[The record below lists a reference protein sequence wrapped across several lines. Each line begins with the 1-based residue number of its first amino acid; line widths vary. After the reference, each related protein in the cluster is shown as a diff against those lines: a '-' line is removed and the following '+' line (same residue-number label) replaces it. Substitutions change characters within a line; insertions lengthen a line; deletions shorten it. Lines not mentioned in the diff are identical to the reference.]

1 MEALLMEDQGQP
13 GLNIVCEETTRPTK
27 SKRKVKK
34 YNKYEKRRAKERLAK
49 KAIIQRIDQSKIDA
63 KAVDMPTNDS
73 EKEQDVEEEDVLVK
87 EAEEEIEMIHEQPPP
102 LTETQDTA
110 MKSPSPSLQ
119 QPPAQASR
127 KVHTETLKDEQERAR
142 YLAEFHARPMEM
154 DHCSGATWTIAP
166 SVESRHLFDSLQPSF
181 DGLLP
186 RITAS
191 LTKMGVEKPTLIQ
204 TRAIQ
209 ALRNDINNNIFIQ
222 VKREVAKHSPIFFP
236 FFR

>member
-1 MEALLMEDQGQP
+1 MEDQGQL

-102 LTETQDTA
+102 LTETIPQ
-110 MKSPSPSLQ
+110 
-119 QPPAQASR
+119 
-127 KVHTETLKDEQERAR
+127 
-142 YLAEFHARPMEM
+142 
-154 DHCSGATWTIAP
+154 
-166 SVESRHLFDSLQPSF
+166 
-181 DGLLP
+181 
-186 RITAS
+186 
-191 LTKMGVEKPTLIQ
+191 
-204 TRAIQ
+204 
-209 ALRNDINNNIFIQ
+209 
-222 VKREVAKHSPIFFP
+222 
-236 FFR
+236 